1 MHQIVD
7 NFLPDIEASIIE
19 EYWTG
24 PNAAW
29 NFRSDL
35 TFYNPDNSEQDNDHC
50 FYGVMLWK
58 MPHGKNNNQFDTVLP
73 IIKKLGCKALI
84 KIQANSYPRTN
95 TLVKHGL
102 HIDFPFHNRSCVYY
116 VNTNNGYTIL
126 KDGTKIES
134 IRNRALFFDGSEE
147 HCSTNC
153 TDKKIRV
160 TLNFNHF

>member
-1 MHQIVD
+1 MYQIVD
-7 NFLPDIEASIIE
+7 NFLSDIEAGAIE

-29 NFRSDL
+29 NFRSNL

-58 MPHGKNNNQFDTVLP
+58 MPHGKNNIQFDTVLP
-73 IIKKLGCKALI
+73 IIEKLKCKALV
-84 KIQANSYPRTN
+84 KIQANSYPRSN

-102 HIDFPFHNRSCVYY
+102 HIDFPFHHKSCVYY

-134 IRNRALFFDGSEE
+134 IRNRALFFDGVEE
-147 HCSTNC
+147 HCSTTC